1 MKRTTKHMILTGAGV
16 LVLAVMAAG
25 AGAYV
30 TQEMMD
36 DHSTAA
42 RKASGISWNTDRQ
55 TAAPQPQRVASACDD
70 GNIVGTIKERLH
82 FRVMRKHAL
91 VKMTGERFRVFIK
104 NGGCGFHD
112 SDGFFREHDCTF
124 FNMYL

>member
-36 DHSTAA
+36 DDGTAA
-42 RKASGISWNTDRQ
+42 RKAGAITWNTDRQ

-70 GNIVGTIKERLH
+70 GNIVGTILGGVGGGIIGNQIGSGSGNDVATIGGAVGGAVLGNRYIPTDG
-82 FRVMRKHAL
+82 V
-91 VKMTGERFRVFIK
+91 TCGE
-104 NGGCGFHD
+104 
-112 SDGFFREHDCTF
+112 
-124 FNMYL
+124 